1 MVVGSPDDEVA
12 FPGDPVAFAAR
23 DGVFLVGVSRVDSD
37 GHVGLRV
44 MGGVARLA
52 SSVRSVWF
60 GVAGQ
65 EWGARRKG
73 MRERT
78 AGMYEKGR

>member
-23 DGVFLVGVSRVDSD
+23 DGVFLVGVSCVDSD

-52 SSVRSVWF
+52 SSVRSGVWR
-60 GVAGQ
+60 GRARMGCPQ
-65 EWGARRKG
+65 EKG
-73 MRERT
+73 MERP
-78 AGMYEKGR
+78 AGKCVT